1 MPNPKKKH
9 SQSRRDS
16 RRASNWTIKAENSS
30 KCPNCGAA
38 KLPHRICKACGFY
51 NGELIVPKKEKKK
64 TAEQKKESEQ
74 TTEGKK

>member
-16 RRASNWTIKAENSS
+16 RRAANWTIEAENSS

-38 KLPHRICKACGFY
+38 KLPHRICKGCGFY

-64 TAEQKKESEQ
+64 TAEQKKEAEQ
-74 TTEGKK
+74 KTEGKK